1 MKKILAYLLTAT
13 LVLATFTSCENDV
26 PNETT
31 DSSVSSD
38 NGHTHQ
44 ASEIWNCDINEH
56 WHVCDDDGTRVD
68 VAEHTLDFYDTCEVC
83 GCKVIDW
90 GDEKELSIY
99 NDKGDCIR
107 SITYDVSGNIISE
120 QNCEFVYD
128 ENGNLLS
135 EKCYHDGKLDEEK
148 TYALGEDGVYESKI
162 IRYEEDGTRYVHEYD
177 ACGDLILWEV
187 YDANGTLT
195 TKSITEY
202 AENEDGEHYE
212 AKTTEYNYEEGEIYI
227 SEYNAYGD
235 QTGRTITDM
244 DGNVTRTDVF
254 EHGYDENGDHTW
266 IKNYTDGVLVKE
278 YLDYTTYEE
287 DDYSMRYPATIV
299 EYYEDGSKLVTEN
312 GTDGN
317 PEKETL
323 YNADGTVESV
333 TTYTDEE

>member
-1 MKKILAYLLTAT
+1 MKKLLTYLLTT
-13 LVLATFTSCENDV
+13 MLALAIFTSCDNSAS
-26 PNETT
+26 NETT
-31 DSSVSSD
+31 DSSD
-38 NGHTHQ
+38 LGHTHQ
-44 ASEIWNCDINEH
+44 TSDSWYCDINEH
-56 WHVCDDDGTRVD
+56 WRVCDDDGTRVD

-83 GCKVIDW
+83 ACRVINW

-107 SITYDVSGNIISE
+107 TITYDVNGNVIAE

-128 ENGNLLS
+128 ENDNLLS
-135 EKCYHDGKLDEEK
+135 EKCYHDGKLYEEK
-148 TYALGEDGVYESKI
+148 TYALGEDGIYTSKMTS
-162 IRYEEDGTRYVHEYD
+162 YEEDGTRYVHEYD
-177 ACGDLILWEV
+177 TCGDLILWEV

-212 AKTTEYNYEEGEIYI
+212 VKTMKYDYEADEIYI
-227 SEYNAYGD
+227 SEYNVYGD

-244 DGNVTRTDVF
+244 DGNVTCADVF
-254 EHGYDENGDHTW
+254 EYGYDENGYVTYR
-266 IKNYTDGVLVKE
+266 KEYTDGVLVKE
-278 YLDYTTYEE
+278 YLDYTVYED

-312 GTDGN
+312 GIDGN
-317 PEKETL
+317 PEKKTL

-333 TTYTDEE
+333 TNYTDEE